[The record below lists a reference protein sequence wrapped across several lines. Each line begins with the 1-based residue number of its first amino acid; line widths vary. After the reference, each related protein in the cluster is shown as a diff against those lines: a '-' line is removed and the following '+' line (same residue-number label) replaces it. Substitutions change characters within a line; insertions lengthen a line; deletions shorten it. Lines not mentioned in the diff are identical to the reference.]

1 MVKREYDEFFHN
13 VLKEE
18 ERGGH
23 DAKEETRRVRRGSED
38 IKDGGMEGMSFIST
52 ERRLGRG
59 VGREC
64 DSDEPVGGVTLYGS
78 AWLT

>member
-1 MVKREYDEFFHN
+1 MGHVA
-13 VLKEE
+13 EE
-18 ERGGH
+18 EDKRN
-23 DAKEETRRVRRGSED
+23 RRGSED

-64 DSDEPVGGVTLYGS
+64 DSDEPVAGVTLYGS